1 MPKEPLKRN
10 YTTTSGSGTGNTVDI
25 KVDKKPTDIDELT
38 EEIRCVDL
46 AVSDQL
52 ADMKQQMYLQSAV
65 QFAILLMLGLIF
77 IALISL

>member
-1 MPKEPLKRN
+1 MN
-10 YTTTSGSGTGNTVDI
+10 
-25 KVDKKPTDIDELT
+25 KPTDIDDLT

-52 ADMKQQMYLQSAV
+52 ADMKQQQYLQTV
-65 QFAILLMLGLIF
+65 VLFAILLMLGLIF